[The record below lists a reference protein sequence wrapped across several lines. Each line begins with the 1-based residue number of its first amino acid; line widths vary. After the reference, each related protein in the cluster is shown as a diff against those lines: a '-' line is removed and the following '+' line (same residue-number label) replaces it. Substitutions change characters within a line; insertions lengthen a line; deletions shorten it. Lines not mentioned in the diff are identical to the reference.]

1 MTHFSN
7 NFLDLKVAFS
17 SKARTTFKEL
27 SVVACIG
34 NINMTQLAYEW
45 RVLPHSFTEKEKE
58 SLTSLNIEEIW
69 AKILECE
76 NSNDNKSFPN
86 LEKLVEAILSLP
98 HSKHTSEAERI
109 FSFVVNVKNEKR
121 NKLGN
126 DTLLRNKIIFSN
138 R

>member
-27 SVVACIG
+27 SVVAYIG

-69 AKILECE
+69 AKILECK
-76 NSNDNKSFPN
+76 NSNSTIIN
-86 LEKLVEAILSLP
+86 LFQI
-98 HSKHTSEAERI
+98 
-109 FSFVVNVKNEKR
+109 
-121 NKLGN
+121 
-126 DTLLRNKIIFSN
+126 
-138 R
+138 